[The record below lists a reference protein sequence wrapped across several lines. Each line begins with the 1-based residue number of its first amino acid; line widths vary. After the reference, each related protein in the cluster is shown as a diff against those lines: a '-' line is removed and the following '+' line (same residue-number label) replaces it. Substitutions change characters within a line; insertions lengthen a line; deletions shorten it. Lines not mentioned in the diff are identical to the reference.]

1 MIKYE
6 DIKGNAIDNLISE
19 LKTVGKAVL
28 NDNIITINQPG
39 DGVTTNDFFTN
50 CNKVCVRVNVEADLK
65 SVCLW
70 VVIIQNC
77 RRSKTRKN
85 RRVF

>member
-50 CNKVCVRVNVEADLK
+50 STTQLK
-65 SVCLW
+65 P
-70 VVIIQNC
+70 
-77 RRSKTRKN
+77 RRLHILSSAILTA
-85 RRVF
+85 FPYTQTAL